1 MRRKWRA
8 KFILTCPDQ
17 AATLPG
23 MVRDTDRSA
32 PATFAAVPEPASF
45 YRGPA
50 QEEALARLEWLVDQR
65 QRCGL
70 VVAGPG
76 MGKSHLAVTAAR
88 SLGGLG
94 AEVIMLSLAGLPEG
108 EWLDLLLDRIQ
119 LDPASRGEPRPT
131 VLLLE
136 DLDRGPADAREAA
149 ARLATAA
156 EPRFASVTIIATA
169 RPAGL
174 GLVPE
179 EVRGRAAVR
188 IELPLWNEEDVAG
201 YLRAGLER
209 TGRPGDL
216 FTPAAAATLLRFAV
230 GVPQV
235 VSHLAELSLAAA
247 EAEGLSRIESA
258 IVEEVWRELASPEPE
273 RPAPSSEPAV
283 PGQPSRFRPVRRLS
297 S

>member
-1 MRRKWRA
+1 
-8 KFILTCPDQ
+8 
-17 AATLPG
+17 

-45 YRGPA
+45 FRGPA

-119 LDPASRGEPRPT
+119 FDPASRSEPIRPWLKLENRLRENTLLGRPT

-156 EPRFASVTIIATA
+156 EPRFATVTIIATA

-188 IELPLWNEEDVAG
+188 IELPLWSEEDVAG
-201 YLRAGLER
+201 YLRGGLER

-247 EAEGLSRIESA
+247 EAEGLSRIEPA
-258 IVEEVWRELASPEPE
+258 TVEEVWRELATAEPDRASP
-273 RPAPSSEPAV
+273 SGDPAV
-283 PGQPSRFRPVRRLS
+283 PEHSGRFRPVRRLS